1 MEIYTKSSDKFK
13 VVLGTNGFPHRI
25 CITDETTD
33 RNPCLQTSISMD
45 VEEARDLH
53 YMLGRLIHQSEIVN
67 GKR

>member
-1 MEIYTKSSDKFK
+1 MALHFKTSDKFK
-13 VVLGTNGFPHRI
+13 AVLSTDGSPHRI
-25 CITDETTD
+25 SITDETTD
-33 RNPCLQTSISMD
+33 RNPCLQTFISMD